1 MPECRKTRS
10 RVLTC
15 QDELT
20 FDVEGDARI
29 VAVTNG
35 DINSNELNVTNHRKL
50 WQGSAMVI
58 LRAGQKPSKITLTT
72 KPSTFKTLTTKLET
86 K

>member
-1 MPECRKTRS
+1 
-10 RVLTC
+10 VLTC

-20 FDVEGDARI
+20 FAVSGDAQI

-35 DINSNELNVTNHRKL
+35 DINSNELNATNHRSL
-50 WQGSAMVI
+50 WQGQAMVI
-58 LRAGQKPSKITLTT
+58 LRAGTVPSNITLKTSST
-72 KPSTFKTLTTKLET
+72 KFKQLTTKLET